1 MKRKKIDKVTESR
14 TEVKEAEIEVDLHKE
29 KVNFISNAYE
39 KSLQYWKSAA
49 LMRVSENEASE
60 LIELAQRKVILASKA
75 KNEKFDNIEEIIF
88 YLKSQYLRHNP
99 EDKTFIPNIPCEE
112 PSFEATDNLKTFL
125 KSIKEH
131 DNMGLKKKSLIGG

>member
-88 YLKSQYLRHNP
+88 YLKCSIY
-99 EDKTFIPNIPCEE
+99 DII
-112 PSFEATDNLKTFL
+112 LKTKLLFQ
-125 KSIKEH
+125 IFRA
-131 DNMGLKKKSLIGG
+131 KSLPLKQLII